1 MEEDFEGLWQTRLF
15 SSLNYPTKGSRAAKP
30 RRKVVQELV
39 LSRPAVAGSLLNA
52 YAAYTKPPASLLHV
66 HCHPRP
72 RRSAPPRRLP
82 LKSQERH

>member
-52 YAAYTKPPASLLHV
+52 YAAYTKPPASCSTCTAIRAHAV
-66 HCHPRP
+66 PRL
-72 RRSAPPRRLP
+72 RGACR
-82 LKSQERH
+82 